1 VAIIVTPITDDEKD
15 TPKQDTT
22 DPGDAPR
29 RRLLRSRNERML
41 AGVAGGLADYLNLP
55 PTLVRL
61 GFVVAALFG
70 GFGVLAY
77 LVMAVIVPQD
87 DGSGEP
93 VRDQRP
99 PIWAVILLGIAVL
112 VVLPG
117 PFWGWDHGWGWIG
130 PLWLLFLAAV
140 AAGVYR
146 LIAKR
151 WPWQQDGGP
160 RGGGPRAGAGSEA
173 GGGSGE
179 TATTEIQG
187 DDAAGPRVAR
197 AIALVILAA
206 AAIGAAFALA
216 LFSAWATATGSG
228 AVIAGVVIAL
238 GVALAAT
245 AFFADARRSAPWLL
259 AVALVMAVPAGAVA
273 ATDIEFDGA
282 IGERDY
288 TPATVTDIPADG
300 YELGIGQLKVDLRGL
315 PWADGTVVQAPT
327 KLGVGQTV
335 ISVPTSVC
343 VVGHA
348 DARAGELWARGESN
362 AGVDPEFDR
371 GDPPGRAPR
380 LVLDSEV
387 QIGQLVVTDE
397 DPDKFDRD
405 RGAFDDDDV
414 HGGDD
419 AGEAAEAAEACAR

>member
-1 VAIIVTPITDDEKD
+1 MTDNEKD
-15 TPKQDTT
+15 TPKQDSPS
-22 DPGDAPR
+22 PGDAPR
-29 RRLLRSRNERML
+29 RRLLRSPRERML
-41 AGVAGGLADYLNLP
+41 AGVAGGLADYLKLD

-61 GFVVAALFG
+61 GFVVAAFFG

-87 DGSGEP
+87 DGSGRP
-93 VRDQRP
+93 VDNQRP

-117 PFWGWDHGWGWIG
+117 PFWGWDGGWWGWVG
-130 PLWLLFLAAV
+130 PIWLLALAAG
-140 AAGVYR
+140 AAGIYR

-151 WPWQQDGGP
+151 WPWQRDGGP
-160 RGGGPRAGAGSEA
+160 RAATEPKAAAS
-173 GGGSGE
+173 SGE

-187 DDAAGPRVAR
+187 DEPSGPRVAR
-197 AIALVILAA
+197 AFALVILAA
-206 AAIGAAFALA
+206 AAIGGAFSIA

-245 AFFADARRSAPWLL
+245 AFFVDARRSAPWLL
-259 AVALVMAVPAGAVA
+259 AVALVMGVPAGAVA

-300 YELGIGQLKVDLRGL
+300 YELGIGQLKVDLRSL
-315 PWADGTVVQAPT
+315 PWADGEVVSVPT

-335 ISVPTSVC
+335 ISVPTNVC

-348 DARAGELWARGESN
+348 DARAGELWVRGDSN

-371 GDPPGRAPR
+371 GDPTGPAPR

-397 DPDKFDRD
+397 DPDQFDRG
-405 RGAFDDDDV
+405 RGPFDKDDP
-414 HGGDD
+414 GGDD
-419 AGEAAEAAEACAR
+419 SGEAAEAAVACAR